1 MLGNMRSQRPIL
13 IASAALLGV
22 TVSHILDHARQGR
35 PLPGVLTAVGTLGLA
50 MAGLS
55 LFLAVRKHPASAPA
69 AAFIGLSSV
78 VGLVAVHILPH
89 WSIFSD
95 PYHEVG
101 VDALS
106 WANLALFILAA
117 LVLGVLGAK
126 ALERRRSGTAT

>member
-1 MLGNMRSQRPIL
+1 MLGHMRSQRPIL
-13 IASAALLGV
+13 YASAALFGITIL
-22 TVSHILDHARQGR
+22 HILDHARQGR

-55 LFLAVRKHPASAPA
+55 LFLALRKHQLSAPA
-69 AAFIGLSSV
+69 ATFIGLSTV
-78 VGLVAVHILPH
+78 AGLVAVHILPN

-106 WANLALFILAA
+106 WVNLALFILTAFVLGLLGAAA
-117 LVLGVLGAK
+117 LNGRGSENLP
-126 ALERRRSGTAT
+126 